1 MGLILGS
8 VRVLFLTLLLV
19 WLTDAGA
26 NNGYK
31 VFSVKKYGAVS
42 DGKTENSKAFLK
54 AWTEAC
60 RWHGRAMV
68 LIPRGVYILD
78 SVLFLGECNG
88 YMAFILKGVL
98 KPKRSLQTCDQ
109 WITFRYIKGFILGG
123 GGTLDGEGYKY
134 WNRFDCLR
142 NHNCHPLAIV
152 KLQML
157 TTRNG
162 HEYYSFI
169 FLEFKHILDE
179 EVMLVYLVFLVEY
192 ANHVIILGFLG
203 QSLRLEFIQN
213 GRVSHIRSINSQNAH
228 VSLFGCVNLNMSN
241 LRLSAPGDSP
251 NTDGIKIGSSEEIQI
266 SKTRIGTGDD
276 CVAILSGSKN
286 IHISQ
291 VQCGPGHGISVGSM
305 GGKGSVTESV
315 VGVTVKDCTFNGT
328 SDGARIKTWASSTTG
343 VASNFIY
350 ENIRMMNVG
359 NPIIIDQDYC
369 PYPPCDIKTPSLIQ
383 IKDITFNNIWG
394 TSESDVAVTLNC
406 SRTVP
411 CKNIRLKD
419 INLFHGRGG
428 SVSSLCSNVRDLELW
443 SASSS
448 FSDLVGF
455 DGHG

>member
-1 MGLILGS
+1 MGLILAF

-19 WLTDAGA
+19 WFADAGA

-31 VFSVKKYGAVS
+31 VFNVKKFGAVS
-42 DGKTENSKAFLK
+42 DGKTESSKAFLK

-68 LIPRGVYILD
+68 LIPGGVYILD
-78 SVLFLGECNG
+78 SVLFLG
-88 YMAFILKGVL
+88 FL
-98 KPKRSLQTCDQ
+98 
-109 WITFRYIKGFILGG
+109 LGG

-134 WNRFDCLR
+134 WNRSDCLR
-142 NHNCHPLAIV
+142 NHNCHPLAI
-152 KLQML
+152 
-157 TTRNG
+157 
-162 HEYYSFI
+162 
-169 FLEFKHILDE
+169 
-179 EVMLVYLVFLVEY
+179 
-192 ANHVIILGFLG
+192 
-203 QSLRLEFIQN
+203 SLRLEFIQN

-305 GGKGSVTESV
+305 GGKGSLTESV
-315 VGVTVKDCTFNGT
+315 VGVTVRDCTFNGT

-343 VASNFIY
+343 FASNFIY

-369 PYPPCDIKTPSLIQ
+369 PYPPCDMKNPSRIQ

-419 INLFHGRGG
+419 INLLHGSGG
-428 SVSSLCSNVRDLELW
+428 SVSSLCSNVRGTSYGRQKPPSCL
-443 SASSS
+443 
-448 FSDLVGF
+448 
-455 DGHG
+455 

>member
-1 MGLILGS
+1 MGLILAF

-19 WLTDAGA
+19 WFADAGA
-26 NNGYK
+26 NNGYR
-31 VFSVKKYGAVS
+31 VFNVKKFGAVS

-109 WITFRYIKGFILGG
+109 WITFRYIKGFLLGG
-123 GGTLDGEGYKY
+123 GGTVDGEGYKY
-134 WNRFDCLR
+134 WNRITETRVHPKREGQSYKINQQPERPRVTLR
-142 NHNCHPLAIV
+142 L
-152 KLQML
+152 
-157 TTRNG
+157 
-162 HEYYSFI
+162 YSLEARTFI
-169 FLEFKHILDE
+169 FLK
-179 EVMLVYLVFLVEY
+179 
-192 ANHVIILGFLG
+192 
-203 QSLRLEFIQN
+203 S
-213 GRVSHIRSINSQNAH
+213 NA
-228 VSLFGCVNLNMSN
+228 
-241 LRLSAPGDSP
+241 APGM
-251 NTDGIKIGSSEEIQI
+251 E
-266 SKTRIGTGDD
+266 
-276 CVAILSGSKN
+276 
-286 IHISQ
+286 
-291 VQCGPGHGISVGSM
+291 SVLGSM
-305 GGKGSVTESV
+305 GGKGSLTESV

-343 VASNFIY
+343 FASNFIY

-369 PYPPCDIKTPSLIQ
+369 PYPPCDMKNPSRIQ

-419 INLFHGRGG
+419 INL
-428 SVSSLCSNVRDLELW
+428 VPW
-443 SASSS
+443 
-448 FSDLVGF
+448 
-455 DGHG
+455 

>member
-1 MGLILGS
+1 METSLFLKILELEKILQRPNLPPES
-8 VRVLFLTLLLV
+8 RVYSTTTAPQGFVLTLLLV
-19 WLTDAGA
+19 WFADAGA
-26 NNGYK
+26 NNGYR
-31 VFSVKKYGAVS
+31 VFNVKKFGAVS
-42 DGKTENSKAFLK
+42 DGKTESSKAFLK

-68 LIPRGVYILD
+68 LIPGGVYILD

-98 KPKRSLQTCDQ
+98 KPKRSLQTRDQ
-109 WITFRYIKGFILGG
+109 WITFRYIKGFLLGG

-134 WNRFDCLR
+134 WNRSDCLR
-142 NHNCHPLAIV
+142 NHNCHPLAI
-152 KLQML
+152 
-157 TTRNG
+157 
-162 HEYYSFI
+162 
-169 FLEFKHILDE
+169 
-179 EVMLVYLVFLVEY
+179 
-192 ANHVIILGFLG
+192 
-203 QSLRLEFIQN
+203 SLRLEFIQN

-305 GGKGSVTESV
+305 GGKGSLTESV
-315 VGVTVKDCTFNGT
+315 VGVTVRDCTFNGT

-343 VASNFIY
+343 FASNFIY

-369 PYPPCDIKTPSLIQ
+369 PYPPCDMKNPSRIQ

-411 CKNIRLKD
+411 CKNIRLKTS
-419 INLFHGRGG
+419 I
-428 SVSSLCSNVRDLELW
+428 CSMVVEVL
-443 SASSS
+443 
-448 FSDLVGF
+448 
-455 DGHG
+455 